1 MGIYVTLKP
10 ASCKY
15 TEVVI
20 DFQNLLLIFCT
31 IYNRLHSVVVYMFT
45 YMQISAFYFYSHFTH
60 YHTFCI
66 SCVKV
71 SIVFL
76 SMMNL

>member
-1 MGIYVTLKP
+1 MRGYVALKP

-15 TEVVI
+15 TEVVQ

-31 IYNRLHSVVVYMFT
+31 IYNRLLSVVVYMFA

-60 YHTFCI
+60 YHKFCT

-76 SMMNL
+76 SMMSL